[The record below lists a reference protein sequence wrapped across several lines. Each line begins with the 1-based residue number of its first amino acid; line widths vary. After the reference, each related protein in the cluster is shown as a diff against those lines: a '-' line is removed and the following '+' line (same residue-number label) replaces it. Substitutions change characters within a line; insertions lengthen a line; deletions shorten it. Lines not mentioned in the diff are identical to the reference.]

1 MTNSTRRGS
10 APGRARDA
18 DQRPGGFKQGHE
30 KRGGRKRG
38 TPNFFSQDYKKAI
51 FEAAYRVGYDGNGK
65 DGLVGY
71 LMWVALR
78 DPESFIGILLI
89 RLLWLQYPES
99 NTQEGPRPTKDEL
112 NELVREHIGLTSKNR
127 TRQTDAAE
135 FWSPGD
141 WTGKDFPVSSLMR
154 LAVAYPKGFCKALAA
169 TLPRPPTAWQ
179 RGLAARRAWERER
192 ARASDDAS
200 WRKG

>member
-99 NTQEGPRPTKDEL
+99 NTPEEPRPTKDEL
-112 NELVREHIGLTSKNR
+112 NELVREYIGLTSKNR

-135 FWSPGD
+135 SRSPGD
-141 WTGKDFPVSSLMR
+141 WTGQDFPVSSLMQ